1 MPRRAGSRRQAGAT
15 RDGASTYGLTAVPCR
30 SHAISRARPA
40 TSRGVWHRPRRMV
53 SGTAPR
59 RTVSGT
65 AHVHGAWHPN
75 GQRLRSAHG
84 WACLAPAQCMSPSR
98 PARRG
103 TWHRLAGPDSVSGT
117 GCGAGTGH
125 EARLSAVSGTGG
137 GCDVAGLSPRA
148 SGDAKECGHR
158 WAVRTIAVM
167 MALALA
173 ACSQADAGGGP
184 DGQMNADAA
193 SGADASADVDA
204 IADGPG
210 SRDGGG
216 AADAEASADAPALEP
231 GCVEIGD
238 RPVVV
243 AHAGASDEHALEVT
257 AATGSATRWSEAGN
271 EAVVLEIH
279 GDRGLIGHLVLHQGQ
294 RAFAYTMHVGS
305 LAAGEPVRARVAP
318 LTAPRAAH
326 VACVTATLTAASD
339 LGAAGE
345 GLRRAPIFRWPA
357 AKRFDDI
364 PVLVGWSRATAS
376 YQAVFSHENG
386 GTVASCGG
394 GARGM
399 EAEIARWGRGFDIEG
414 VYTYGGTATWG
425 RCTGTAT
432 ASPGA
437 PRMESAHPVFYYG
450 DGHNRLFEHRGGY
463 GRTCGSGGP
472 ERADGH
478 LTGWNTANPGNEE
491 ALDGASVV
499 TLRPLP
505 VDLDALDFAAYRGR
519 REGLVDRYAPWIYR
533 LTWLELERE
542 GRIDGE
548 HTWPLDN
555 YLRTTGNASRSRC
568 LAPTPRSI
576 WSSWCSMRT
585 TMTASTGWPSATRS
599 W

>member
-1 MPRRAGSRRQAGAT
+1 
-15 RDGASTYGLTAVPCR
+15 
-30 SHAISRARPA
+30 
-40 TSRGVWHRPRRMV
+40 
-53 SGTAPR
+53 
-59 RTVSGT
+59 
-65 AHVHGAWHPN
+65 
-75 GQRLRSAHG
+75 
-84 WACLAPAQCMSPSR
+84 
-98 PARRG
+98 
-103 TWHRLAGPDSVSGT
+103 
-117 GCGAGTGH
+117 
-125 EARLSAVSGTGG
+125 
-137 GCDVAGLSPRA
+137 
-148 SGDAKECGHR
+148 
-158 WAVRTIAVM
+158 M

-305 LAAGEPVRARVAP
+305 LAAGEPVRARVSP

-376 YQAVFSHENG
+376 YQAVYSHENG

-472 ERADGH
+472 ERADGD

-555 YLRTTGNASRSRC
+555 YLFVDVRAADVDGAGDGVCSLAASRGFVLRIVTRDGQTVSG
-568 LAPTPRSI
+568 PR
-576 WSSWCSMRT
+576 
-585 TMTASTGWPSATRS
+585 MTASYFGAAHDWKRIAIPLPRAYAPIDLVELVFDAYDNDGIYWLALGDTFMVTPDGDNGATLAHVHRGARPVGVYVDDDRGSCAGDVNRDGPGGLPFPCTGSEHRITP
-599 W
+599 